1 MSNTNANSNN
11 KKIQIFSIQ
20 REQLKSHTFSD
31 AVEEKTHIWFKKHK
45 TLDSFEGY
53 WDKEKLGVVIDDLF
67 TINARVA
74 FYESEDMTEKA
85 IKLLKEHLEKQKAA
99 AEEVY
104 KTTLQDIERLEKELS
119 DQPFKK

>member
-1 MSNTNANSNN
+1 MSNTKTNSNN
-11 KKIQIFSIQ
+11 KKIQFFSIKHGK
-20 REQLKSHTFSD
+20 LKSRIFTD
-31 AVEEKTHIWFKKHK
+31 AVEEKTCIWFKKHK
-45 TLDSFEGY
+45 TLDTFEGC
-53 WDKEKLGVVIDDLF
+53 WDKENLGVVDNELF
-67 TINARVA
+67 TIDACVV

-85 IKLLKEHLEKQKAA
+85 IELLKEHLKKQKTA

>member
-1 MSNTNANSNN
+1 M
-11 KKIQIFSIQ
+11 
-20 REQLKSHTFSD
+20 
-31 AVEEKTHIWFKKHK
+31 
-45 TLDSFEGY
+45 
-53 WDKEKLGVVIDDLF
+53 VIDDLF

-85 IKLLKEHLEKQKAA
+85 IELLKEHLEKQKAA
-99 AEEVY
+99 AEEVC

>member
-1 MSNTNANSNN
+1 M
-11 KKIQIFSIQ
+11 
-20 REQLKSHTFSD
+20 KSYTFTD

-45 TLDSFEGY
+45 ALDSFEGY
-53 WDKEKLGVVIDDLF
+53 WDKEKLGVVIDDFF

-85 IKLLKEHLEKQKAA
+85 IELLKEHLEKQKAQ

-104 KTTLQDIERLEKELS
+104 KTTLKDIERLENELS

>member
-1 MSNTNANSNN
+1 M
-11 KKIQIFSIQ
+11 
-20 REQLKSHTFSD
+20 KSYTFTD

-45 TLDSFEGY
+45 ILDSFEGY
-53 WDKEKLGVVIDDLF
+53 WDKEKFGVVIDDLF

-85 IKLLKEHLEKQKAA
+85 IELLKEHLEKQKAQ

-104 KTTLQDIERLEKELS
+104 KTTLKDIERLENELS

>member
-1 MSNTNANSNN
+1 MTDTKTNQNA
-11 KKIQIFSIQ
+11 KKLQIFLI
-20 REQLKSHTFSD
+20 RHEQLKSYTFTD

-53 WDKEKLGVVIDDLF
+53 WDKEKLGVVIDDFF

-85 IKLLKEHLEKQKAA
+85 IELLKEHLEKQKAA